1 MRCSTYA
8 SQAMN
13 GGPIHFLAACWG
25 GSPNPELASNVYAVA
40 HTIFAI
46 FAYTPILQK
55 CLPESI
61 PDPLNYLV
69 TELNVKP
76 ASPSADAPAERKR
89 HENLNS
95 LPVEKS
101 FL

>member
-1 MRCSTYA
+1 
-8 SQAMN
+8 
-13 GGPIHFLAACWG
+13 
-25 GSPNPELASNVYAVA
+25 VYAVA

-46 FAYTPILQK
+46 FAYAPILQK
-55 CLPESI
+55 CLPGSI

-69 TELNVKP
+69 AELIVKL

-89 HENLNS
+89 HENLNA